1 MKGLPSQ
8 PDQVCTNLME
18 LTQWEGMSRPLQP
31 NLNFILMKKKYAQ
44 KVAFLHNLLPWAHNA
59 IL

>member
-1 MKGLPSQ
+1 
-8 PDQVCTNLME
+8 ME